1 MNFVRSRGFT
11 LLELLIVVT
20 LIGVA
25 SAVASLAL
33 RDGNDTRLERE
44 ALRLASLFESARAQA
59 RGFGTVVRW
68 QPRSTKPEADF
79 EFTGLPDIAKLP
91 ERWLE
96 DDTRT
101 SVQIWLDD
109 RRETVV
115 LGPEPVIPPQA
126 VILADTHHRIILR
139 TDGLGPFLISHDTP
153 DSAAS
158 APRP

>member
-1 MNFVRSRGFT
+1 MTSLRGFT
-11 LLELLIVVT
+11 LLELLIVVM

-33 RDGNDTRLERE
+33 RDSGDTRLERE

-79 EFTGLPDIAKLP
+79 EFTGLPEIAKLP

-96 DDTRT
+96 DETRT

-115 LGPEPVIPPQA
+115 LGPEPVIPAQA
-126 VILADTHHRIILR
+126 VILADEHHRIILR
-139 TDGLGPFLISHDTP
+139 TDGLGPFLISHEMADP
-153 DSAAS
+153 AAS
-158 APRP
+158 AAK